1 MNYAQNGSNQLA
13 NLDAIESSIRTTAF
27 DAIWSGAAHTSL
39 TGTLT
44 SLMKKVDVEK
54 SKLNS
59 YFAALNDLEQY
70 RQNKEEINRLSTRLH
85 FIPDTK
91 KNEGERA
98 AIVRQIQ
105 ELKSKNAELRS
116 KIESV
121 MSSISSI
128 GSEANLVS
136 YDVNFNYIADVN
148 ELLNRYDYTLTDEE
162 RAAGLT
168 LLNQLHNGKSLADYY
183 NSVDENGQVIEG
195 SGYQYILN
203 VMTAVQNTY
212 SGREAAVNSAL
223 AMLKLA
229 ADKNVKLDYVHKGT
243 RGEEPY
249 VSTAN
254 VLTGV
259 DCNPWTSYCVDKGT
273 ANGFQWRSVS
283 EFHGVG
289 ENLADWSKAQPG
301 DVFVNSG
308 HVGIIIENDP
318 ANKKFVVAEAKGQ
331 QVGIVLNVRSYN
343 NLASDG
349 YSIRDMTNVYNG
361 AENTDRNSAFAPYVD
376 IDNYQRTTL

>member
-1 MNYAQNGSNQLA
+1 MNYAQNGSKQLA
-13 NLDAIESSIRTTAF
+13 NLDAIENSIRTTAL
-27 DAIWSGAAHTSL
+27 DTIWSGAAHTSL
-39 TGTLT
+39 TGTLK
-44 SLMKKVDVEK
+44 SLMKKVDIEK

-59 YFAALNDLEQY
+59 YFAALNDLEKY
-70 RQNKEEINRLSTRLH
+70 RQNKEEINRLSTHLH

-98 AIVRQIQ
+98 AIASQIQ
-105 ELKSKNAELRS
+105 ALKSRNAELRS

-121 MSSISSI
+121 MSSITSI
-128 GSEANLVS
+128 GSEANLIS
-136 YDVNFNYIADVN
+136 YDVNFDYIADVN
-148 ELLNRYDYTLTDEE
+148 ELLNRYDYTLTAEE
-162 RAAGLT
+162 RASGLT
-168 LLNQLHNGKSLADYY
+168 LLNQLHHGKSLADYY
-183 NSVDENGQVIEG
+183 NSVDANGQVIEG

-203 VMTAVQNTY
+203 TMTAIQNTY

-229 ADKNVKLDYVHKGT
+229 VDKNVKLDYVHKGT
-243 RGEEPY
+243 RAEEPY

-273 ANGFQWRSVS
+273 TNGFQWRSVQ
-283 EFHGVG
+283 EFNKVG
-289 ENLADWSKAQPG
+289 EKLTDWSKAQPG

-308 HVGIIIENDP
+308 HVGIIIENNP
-318 ANKKFVVAEAKGQ
+318 ANKQFVVAEAKGQ
-331 QVGIVLNVRSYN
+331 KVGIVLNVRNYN

-361 AENTDRNSAFAPYVD
+361 TENTDRNSAFAPYID
-376 IDNYQRTTL
+376 IDNYQRPTL